1 MPRAGAK
8 IKAASNCWHHITAMK
23 HECGQT
29 LWRVNPRQLAI
40 KAAAIRGCKPG
51 ILL

>member
-8 IKAASNCWHHITAMK
+8 IKAASNRSHHITAMK
-23 HECGQT
+23 HESGQIV
-29 LWRVNPRQLAI
+29 WRVNPRQLAI
-40 KAAAIRGCKPG
+40 KAAVIPGCKPG